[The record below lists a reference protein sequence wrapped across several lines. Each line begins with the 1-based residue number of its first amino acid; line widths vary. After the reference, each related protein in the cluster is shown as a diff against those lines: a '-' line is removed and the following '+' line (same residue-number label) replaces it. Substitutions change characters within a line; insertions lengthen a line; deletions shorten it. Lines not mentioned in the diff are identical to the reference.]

1 MASPVRCAIYT
12 RKSTEDGLE
21 QAFNSLDAQR
31 EACAAY
37 ILSQRHEG
45 WTLLPEAYD
54 DGGFSGGNTDRPGLT
69 RLLAEVKARRV
80 DVIVVYK
87 IDRLTRS
94 LADFARIVEVLD
106 GAGASFVSI
115 TQAFN
120 TTTSMGRLTLN
131 VLLSFAQFEREV
143 TGERIRDKIAASK
156 ARGMWM
162 GGVVPLGY
170 AVCERKLV
178 VNEDEAETVRHI
190 FRRYLANGSVQALQ
204 AELEAEGLRSAERVT
219 RHGRCHGGRPFSRGA
234 LYLMLQNR
242 IYRGEIC
249 HKGTAYPGEH
259 QAILDAG
266 LFDAVQSQLDQ
277 NRVARLNGTDAK
289 APSPL
294 AGLLWDSEGRRMSPS
309 HASKQARRYRYYVS
323 QADSRALPIMR
334 VPAADIEELVTARV
348 AAFLADTN
356 AVYDA
361 LAGATIDVVT
371 IDAVLFAAQR
381 RSRQL
386 TEALPHERRKIL
398 LGVIERI
405 ELHEDK
411 VRLALSATAL
421 LTLGGEAPATTHPS
435 IWFEVPTK
443 LVRAAKAVRLMIP
456 AAGQQPRRD
465 PALIKLVAKAHV
477 ARRAVEVGQGRA
489 LHALAREQGY
499 GRDHFAMLLR
509 ISYLAPDIT
518 AAIVEGRQPPT
529 LTRQRLARVHLPQE
543 WQAQRRLLGFT

>member
-1 MASPVRCAIYT
+1 MASAVRCAIYT
-12 RKSTEDGLE
+12 RKSTEDGLD
-21 QAFNSLDAQR
+21 QTFNSLDAQR

-69 RLLAEVKARRV
+69 RLLAEVRARKV

-106 GAGASFVSI
+106 AAGASFVSI

-170 AVCERKLV
+170 TVRERKLV
-178 VNEDEAETVRHI
+178 VNQAEAATVRHI
-190 FRRYLANGSVQALQ
+190 FQCYLAAGSVLALQ
-204 AELEAEGLRSAERVT
+204 GELDSSGVRSAERVT
-219 RHGRCHGGRPFSRGA
+219 RHGRCHGGGPFSRGA

-249 HKGTAYPGEH
+249 HKGIAYPGEH
-259 QAILDAG
+259 QAILDVS
-266 LFDAVQSQLDQ
+266 LFDAVQSQLEQ
-277 NRVARLNGTDAK
+277 NRVARLHRTDAN
-289 APSPL
+289 APSL
-294 AGLLWDSEGRRMSPS
+294 LTGLLWDSEGRRMSPS
-309 HASKQARRYRYYVS
+309 HANKQARRYRYYVS
-323 QADSRALPIMR
+323 QADSRALPIAR
-334 VPAADIEELVTARV
+334 VPAADIEELVSARV

-361 LAGATIDVVT
+361 LAGSTIDAVT

-381 RSRQL
+381 RARQL
-386 TEALPHERRKIL
+386 AEALPHERRGIL
-398 LGVIERI
+398 LALVERV
-405 ELHEDK
+405 ELHQDK
-411 VRLALSATAL
+411 VRLALSAAAL
-421 LTLGGEAPATTHPS
+421 LTLGGETPAPTPPS
-435 IWFEVPTK
+435 IWLDVPAR

-456 AAGQQPRRD
+456 AAGDQPRRD
-465 PALIKLVAKAHV
+465 PALIKLVTKAHV
-477 ARRAVEVGQGRA
+477 ARRAVEAGQRRT
-489 LHALAREQGY
+489 LHALACEQGY

-518 AAIVEGRQPPT
+518 AAIVEGRQPPA
-529 LTRQRLARVHLPQE
+529 LTRQRLARVPLPQE